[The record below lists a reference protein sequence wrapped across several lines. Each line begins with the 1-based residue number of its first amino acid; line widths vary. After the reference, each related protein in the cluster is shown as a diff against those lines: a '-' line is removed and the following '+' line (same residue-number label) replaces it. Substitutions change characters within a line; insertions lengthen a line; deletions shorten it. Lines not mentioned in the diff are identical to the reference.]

1 MLALKR
7 SLLIVVGLILT
18 LFVAACGM
26 DSNSAMTTTGT
37 NNTAAKTANTPMA
50 NNNNNMMDATPM
62 ATTPNQP
69 MMNATPTAG
78 AMNNNGNMN
87 GNGNMD
93 NNNMNGNGNMDNN
106 NMNGNNGTMMIKTTK
121 VNINGNMVTVLTT
134 SNGMMLYYKRSDPI
148 GQSACTGDCA
158 KEWPPVISNSMTV
171 PSATMLP
178 KKLTVVKT
186 ANGNQVFYDNHALY
200 TYTGDKMP
208 GQFNGRAMDMDW
220 YLVGIAL

>member
-1 MLALKR
+1 MLVLKR

-37 NNTAAKTANTPMA
+37 NNTAKTASTPMA
-50 NNNNNMMDATPM
+50 NNGNNNMMDATPM

-78 AMNNNGNMN
+78 AMNNGNGNMNNGNMDN
-87 GNGNMD
+87 GNGNM
-93 NNNMNGNGNMDNN
+93 NNSI
-106 NMNGNNGTMMIKTTK
+106 MMIKTAR

-134 SNGMMLYYKRSDPI
+134 DKGMMLYYYRSDPMN
-148 GQSACTGDCA
+148 QSTCTGACA
-158 KEWPPVISNSMTV
+158 QDWPPALSGSMTV
-171 PSATMLP
+171 SSAAMLP
-178 KKLTVVKT
+178 KKLAVAKT
-186 ANGNQVFYDNHALY
+186 ANGNQITYDGHPLY
-200 TYTGDKMP
+200 TYKGDMKAGDFTGR
-208 GQFNGRAMDMDW
+208 GMDGKW